1 MGFLEDFAAQLL
13 GKQAQDAIAKE
24 NTYYQLASVPDTAA
38 SLFQQAGASG
48 KFKPRD
54 VLVGSLVSGLL
65 GGALKGYGDRYQ
77 SDLTDR
83 YTKTAGNLLLGKTDN
98 ELNIQP
104 SLFNQAKSSAG
115 LFKLQQGLKNEQD
128 AIDANRQ
135 VTANIQAAAAEEAL
149 KNPRSADRILA
160 QRDKLLGI
168 TPTGIDPAVSTGTP
182 SRSSAVAAL
191 PEVKVPA
198 ALGAT
203 KSTLSTLQNKVDEYI
218 NAGYND
224 SEATALASNDIKNQR
239 DLEVA
244 FAKEISNS
252 QQAKDYGK
260 LTQQLENLNSS
271 LNQSSPSA
279 TAAAIYSLAKVLD
292 PASTV
297 REGEFQIFAAPG
309 SPVNAFNSY
318 LSELKGKGKLSQE
331 SKDNIRALVPEL
343 ARAGS
348 TTYKTYAN
356 SLLDTLEKQGGNRA
370 NITLLGEPA
379 IGNNKVDLGRNT
391 SQGIPKILPGET
403 REQFI
408 ARVAT
413 R

>member
-24 NTYYQLASVPDTAA
+24 NTYYNLQSVPDTAA

-77 SDLTDR
+77 NTLTDR
-83 YTKTAGNLLLGKTDN
+83 YTKTANNLANGITNN
-98 ELNIQP
+98 EFDLQP
-104 SLFNQAKSSAG
+104 SLFSKVKSDTD

-128 AIDANRQ
+128 SIDANRQ
-135 VTANIQAAAAEEAL
+135 VSANIQAAAAQEAL

-168 TPTGIDPAVSTGTP
+168 TPTTIDPTVSTGTP
-182 SRSSAVAAL
+182 SQTNPIAAL

-218 NAGYND
+218 GAGYND
-224 SEATALASNDIKNQR
+224 SEATQLATNDIKNQR

-252 QQAKDYGK
+252 QQAKDFGK

-279 TAAAIYSLAKVLD
+279 TASAIYSLAKVLD

-297 REGEFQIFAAPG
+297 REGEFAIFAAPG

-318 LSELKGKGKLSQE
+318 LSEIKGKGKLSQE

-348 TTYKTYAN
+348 ATYKTYAN

-379 IGNNKVDLGRNT
+379 IANNKVDLDGA
-391 SQGIPKILPGET
+391 IPTGTTTEIRTAKNG
-403 REQFI
+403 QKY
-408 ARVAT
+408 RVVIGK
-413 R
+413 